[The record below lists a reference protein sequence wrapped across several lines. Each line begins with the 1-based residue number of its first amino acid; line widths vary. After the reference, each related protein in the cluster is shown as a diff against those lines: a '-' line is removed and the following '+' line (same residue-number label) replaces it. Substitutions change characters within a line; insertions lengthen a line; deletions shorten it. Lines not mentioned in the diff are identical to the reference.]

1 MKLCII
7 TNHQDKSH
15 INDSQIHDRLIT
27 TLGLTPKDVF
37 NLSDV
42 NSVYH
47 VNNEYTHALILLDYN
62 VTTIVPHKNYFEELN
77 LPKIFIIESIAEH
90 HKTVGVHF
98 SKEILKSNHIN
109 YIGLSIE
116 HQSFLYKEYADAFIF
131 YSNKDIDLFNTY
143 YPNIGEQPLYVIP
156 PSLGEEKDIKVNFD
170 YFSPNKNLGFNA
182 EPSYSNGILEISEA
196 LFSTSEYSFNIYG
209 NHGRT
214 PINTQTLLNY
224 ITQKNKNIRFKGR
237 VNNNRQFHLENHI
250 YCNTTLYSSF
260 NYSTFTSLLN
270 GTVPLISDL
279 SGEVDFFP
287 SYPFITKL
295 DPLSIRN
302 TLSNISNTP
311 PEQLKDILN
320 SATNNLIELNDNNSK
335 EHYYKFLNSI

>member
-37 NLSDV
+37 DLSDV

-77 LPKIFIIESIAEH
+77 LPKIFIIESIAEY
-90 HKTVGVHF
+90 HKTIDVHF

-109 YIGLSIE
+109 LTGLSIE

-196 LFSTSEYSFNIYG
+196 LLSPSEYSFNIYG

-320 SATNNLIELNDNNSK
+320 SAANNLIELNDNNSK

>member
-37 NLSDV
+37 DLSDV

-77 LPKIFIIESIAEH
+77 LPKIFIIESIAEY
-90 HKTVGVHF
+90 HKTIDVHF
-98 SKEILKSNHIN
+98 SKEILKSNHRN
-109 YIGLSIE
+109 LIGLSIE

-196 LFSTSEYSFNIYG
+196 LLSPSEYSFNIYG

-320 SATNNLIELNDNNSK
+320 SAANNLIELNDNNSK